1 MTIRRLAVFIVI
13 NIVVSISVTLLVL
26 NLWDAGRT
34 ANRPVP
40 TLVPTLPPPVIT
52 SVPTPVVPTP
62 TAAALLSHTYVV
74 QAGDT
79 PLSIARSLGVR
90 IEDLLA
96 ANNLHEGDLL
106 SIGQALVV
114 PSAAPLDATVAATV
128 IVSATPRPIA
138 TSTAAS
144 LPSDTFITIKEIAG
158 AGNLLSEAVVLAN
171 LSNKVDLSGWSLS
184 DGESHKFVFP
194 DFVMLPNSEV
204 TVHTTGGVDSATDLY
219 WGQSVAR
226 WGGSGTI
233 AYLRD
238 PSGKLAASYRVP

>member
-52 SVPTPVVPTP
+52 SVPTPIVATP
-62 TAAALLSHTYVV
+62 TSVAALSHTYVV

-79 PLSIARSLGVR
+79 PLSIARALNVQLQ
-90 IEDLLA
+90 DLLT
-96 ANNLHEGDLL
+96 ANNLHEGDIL

-114 PSAAPLDATVAATV
+114 PSAVAPAATV
-128 IVSATPRPIA
+128 EATASVAPPPIA
-138 TSTAAS
+138 TSTPAP
-144 LPSDTFITIKEIAG
+144 LPGDTFITIKEIAG
-158 AGNLLSEAVVLAN
+158 SGSLLNEAVVLAN
-171 LSNKVDLSGWSLS
+171 LSNKVELSGWSLS
-184 DGESHKFVFP
+184 DGEGHKFVFP
-194 DFVMLPNSEV
+194 DLVMLPNSEV
-204 TVHTTGGVDSATDLY
+204 TVHTAGGTNTATDLY

>member
-34 ANRPVP
+34 ASRPVS
-40 TLVPTLPPPVIT
+40 TLVPTLLAPVMT
-52 SVPTPVVPTP
+52 SVPTPIVATP
-62 TAAALLSHTYVV
+62 TAAAALSHTYVV
-74 QAGDT
+74 QADDT

-90 IEDLLA
+90 VEDLLA
-96 ANNLHEGDLL
+96 ANNLHEGDIL

-114 PSAAPLDATVAATV
+114 PSAASPAATV
-128 IVSATPRPIA
+128 ETTVSATPRPIA
-138 TSTAAS
+138 TSTPAP
-144 LPSDTFITIKEIAG
+144 LPGDTFITIKEIAS
-158 AGNLLSEAVVLAN
+158 AGNLLSEAVVLTN

-184 DGESHKFVFP
+184 DGEGHKFVFP
-194 DFVMLPNSEV
+194 DLVMLPNSEV
-204 TVHTTGGVDSATDLY
+204 TVHTTGGTNSAADLY